1 MDRCRE
7 QGMDRRPLRQQ
18 QTHFYIFEPLQTAA
32 PCAWPH
38 ANSLLCPTHALR
50 CGCFFVLLLS
60 LQIRVFCR
68 VRPHPQS
75 VVRCLAGGTGLSIA
89 LDSKDHPFTFD
100 KVFGPNTQQQ
110 QVGPAGRGSAAL

>member
-1 MDRCRE
+1 VSDTC
-7 QGMDRRPLRQQ
+7 
-18 QTHFYIFEPLQTAA
+18 QTCIVAA
-32 PCAWPH
+32 VVF
-38 ANSLLCPTHALR
+38 L
-50 CGCFFVLLLS
+50 

-110 QVGPAGRGSAAL
+110 QVGLAGYSRAHAPTCLFVLAGSEIKSHAVHFLAGSMA